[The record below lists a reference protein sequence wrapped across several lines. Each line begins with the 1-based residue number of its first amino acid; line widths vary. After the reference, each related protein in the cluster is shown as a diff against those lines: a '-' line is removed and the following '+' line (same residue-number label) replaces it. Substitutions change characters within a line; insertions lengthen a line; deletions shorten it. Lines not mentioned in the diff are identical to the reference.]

1 MTWWRLFCIKIITYI
16 CSSKQFIW
24 FMLSESWSL
33 RFSML
38 YKKITSINFYILTEP
53 LKLSR
58 EKWFKI
64 YFYEFVVQKKFN
76 TDTISD
82 ARDPIFR
89 WFCCPCSLLLIE
101 FSNFDICDLYQS
113 TSHLVSHKN
122 YFISLLVTSIYL
134 IFREGA
140 FILMKVPFQK
150 IVKIDVHIDVKIGEL

>member
-1 MTWWRLFCIKIITYI
+1 
-16 CSSKQFIW
+16 
-24 FMLSESWSL
+24 
-33 RFSML
+33 ML

-89 WFCCPCSLLLIE
+89 WFCCPCSLLLE
-101 FSNFDICDLYQS
+101 FSNFDIRCSSSHFVEMKNTLIPKCIG
-113 TSHLVSHKN
+113 SHLVVLQI
-122 YFISLLVTSIYL
+122 ISYHLTSIYS
-134 IFREGA
+134 IFNIRNIVNINECWCQNWRT
-140 FILMKVPFQK
+140 LMFT
-150 IVKIDVHIDVKIGEL
+150 IVKLPAPVL